1 MSIPESKVAIVAG
14 GSGLVGHE
22 LMMLLLKEDA
32 IAKVHAMGRRPTHL
46 SHSKLK
52 EHIHVDLSITQ
63 WDEDS
68 PPPEIGFICLGT
80 TLKQAGSK
88 EKLAKVDVDLVCHV
102 AQEMKLLGV
111 TRIAVVSSY
120 GADPDS
126 YSHYLKCKGR
136 MESAVSK
143 MGFERVVFV
152 RPGPLS
158 GERDKPRKNEIVTEY
173 VLKLLSPLLIGK
185 LANFKPISGKDV
197 AQCMLYSLF
206 ETQTSQS
213 YPTIFDTRS
222 MYAMLDKFK

>member
-32 IAKVHAMGRRPTHL
+32 IAEIHAIGRRPTHL
-46 SHSKLK
+46 SHSKLT
-52 EHIHVDLSITQ
+52 EHIHVDLSVTQ
-63 WDEDS
+63 WDENARS
-68 PPPEIGFICLGT
+68 PEIGFICLGT

-88 EKLAKVDVDLVCHV
+88 EKLAKVDIDLVCNV

-111 TRIAVVSSY
+111 TRIAVISSY
-120 GADPDS
+120 GADPHS

-136 MESAVSK
+136 MESAVSR
-143 MGFERVVFV
+143 MGFERTVFV

-158 GERDKPRKNEIVTEY
+158 GERDKPRKNEVITEHI
-173 VLKLLSPLLIGK
+173 LKLFSPLLIGK

-206 ETQTSQS
+206 ETQTTQP
-213 YPTIFDTRS
+213 YPTIIDTRS
-222 MYAMLDKFK
+222 MLAMLDQFK

>member
-32 IAKVHAMGRRPTHL
+32 IAKVHAMGRRPIHL

-52 EHIHVDLSITQ
+52 EHIHVDLAVTQ
-63 WDEDS
+63 WDENS
-68 PPPEIGFICLGT
+68 PSPEIGFICLGT

-88 EKLAKVDVDLVCHV
+88 EKLAKVDVDLVCNV

-136 MESAVSK
+136 MESAVSR

-158 GERDKPRKNEIVTEY
+158 GERDKPRKNEIITEY
-173 VLKLLSPLLIGK
+173 ALKLLSPLLIGK
-185 LANFKPISGKDV
+185 LANFRPISGQDV

-206 ETQTSQS
+206 ETQTSMT

-222 MYAMLDKFK
+222 MYAMLKKFK